1 MRPNC
6 PTVAAMLLK
15 PARALALSL
24 SLVTATLAL
33 AQPLASTASINP
45 DPSQLPA
52 TSRVASFNVLGDSH
66 TRAGRKAAMGS
77 GVERMRRTVKIL
89 DKREVDL
96 VGFQEMQQVQVQEFL
111 RLRTT
116 EWGIYPGLVLSPRDG
131 ENTIAWRRSVW
142 TLVEVATQSI
152 PYFNGRTREM
162 PILLLQHNATGEQ
175 VYVMNVHN
183 PATNRRVGNQDSW
196 RDQAMGIEA
205 AKVNGMKAASSVP
218 ILVLGDM
225 NEREDVFC
233 YFGQQARL
241 RAANGAGYQANAK
254 GCLPPPR
261 PIAVDWIFGTKDVA
275 FSDYAALRTQRIERT
290 TDHPVIVATATL
302 PVPVSGKR

>member
-1 MRPNC
+1 M
-6 PTVAAMLLK
+6 VAPMLWN
-15 PARALALSL
+15 PARALALSI
-24 SLVTATLAL
+24 SLVTATLAAAPTL
-33 AQPLASTASINP
+33 SSTAATGTEP
-45 DPSQLPA
+45 GDTPA
-52 TSRVASFNVLGDSH
+52 TARVASFNVLGDSH
-66 TRAGRKAAMGS
+66 TRTGPKASMGS

-89 DKREVDL
+89 DKRELDL
-96 VGFQEMQQVQVQEFL
+96 VGFQEMQRVQVQEFL
-111 RLRTT
+111 RLRTA
-116 EWGIYPGLVLSPRDG
+116 EWGIYPGLVLTPRDG

-152 PYFNGRTREM
+152 PYFDGRTREM

-183 PATNRRVGNQDSW
+183 PATNRRVGNQDYW
-196 RDQAMGIEA
+196 RDQAMAIEA
-205 AKVNGMKAASSVP
+205 AKVNEMKAASPIP

-241 RAANGAGYQANAK
+241 RAANGAGYKATAK
-254 GCLPPPR
+254 ECLPPPR
-261 PIAVDWIFGTKDVA
+261 PMSVDWIFGTKDVA
-275 FSDYAALRTQRIERT
+275 FSDYAALRTERIART

>member
-1 MRPNC
+1 
-6 PTVAAMLLK
+6 MLWK
-15 PARALALSL
+15 PARALSISL
-24 SLVTATLAL
+24 SLVTATLA
-33 AQPLASTASINP
+33 AATALNSSVANSA
-45 DPSQLPA
+45 DPGDLPA

-66 TRAGRKAAMGS
+66 TRAGRKAAMGT

-89 DKREVDL
+89 DKRELDL
-96 VGFQEMQQVQVQEFL
+96 VGFQEMQRVQVEEFL

-116 EWGIYPGLVLSPRDG
+116 EWGIYPGLVLTPRDG
-131 ENTIAWRRSVW
+131 ENTIAWRRSAW
-142 TLVEVATQSI
+142 TLVEVATQTI

-183 PATNRRVGNQDSW
+183 PATNRRVGNQDYW
-196 RDQAMGIEA
+196 RDQAMAIEA
-205 AKVNGMKAASSVP
+205 AKINEMKATSQIP

-241 RAANGAGYQANAK
+241 RAANGAGYTANAK

-261 PIAVDWIFGTKDVA
+261 PMSVDWIFGTKDVA
-275 FSDYAALRTQRIERT
+275 FSDYAALRTERIERT
-290 TDHPVIVATATL
+290 TDHPVVVATATL

>member
-1 MRPNC
+1 M
-6 PTVAAMLLK
+6 VAPMLWK
-15 PARALALSL
+15 PARALALSI
-24 SLVTATLAL
+24 SLVTAAL
-33 AQPLASTASINP
+33 AAAPTLSSTAATGT
-45 DPSQLPA
+45 DPSELPA

-66 TRAGRKAAMGS
+66 TRTGRKASMGS

-89 DKREVDL
+89 DKRELDL
-96 VGFQEMQQVQVQEFL
+96 VGFQEMQRVQVQEFL

-116 EWGIYPGLVLSPRDG
+116 EWGIYPGLVLTPRDG

-142 TLVEVATQSI
+142 TLVEVDTQTI

-183 PATNRRVGNQDSW
+183 PATNRRVGNQDYW
-196 RDQAMGIEA
+196 RDQAMAIEA
-205 AKVNGMKAASSVP
+205 AKVNEMKAASQIP

-241 RAANGAGYQANAK
+241 RAANGAGYKANAK

-261 PIAVDWIFGTKDVA
+261 PMSVDWIFGTKDVA
-275 FSDYAALRTQRIERT
+275 FSDYAALRTTRIERT
-290 TDHPVIVATATL
+290 TDHPVVVATATL